1 MRMMQKEEMMF
12 IWNFW
17 SNDIC
22 YQNRASNISLSQPQ
36 LASLSLIQSFVSL
49 CGPFD
54 SHETK
59 YRHFFSISIF
69 FGIIRNRFETETGA
83 SVSMHS
89 NFFCSSGWASPF
101 SSIWPKNTIA
111 VEKKRPTSVPPWLE
125 RESDSCE
132 RDREREGGREIER
145 ECVWGDWIR
154 SNFKFPSKLSVFVCP
169 RLCLWDW
176 VWVHP
181 AAAATR
187 SLEARPKKNTAFVRV
202 LVDSFENWTFLL
214 SCLSPPVTAKYIGS
228 KSKKTW
234 LVRTGHGIEPDTAE
248 SLPLCPALHAAKCNY
263 KYV

>member
-1 MRMMQKEEMMF
+1 MMQKEEKMF

-36 LASLSLIQSFVSL
+36 LASLSPIQSFVSL

-132 RDREREGGREIER
+132 RDREREREEREREKERDRER
-145 ECVWGDWIR
+145 ECVCGGTGYEVIL
-154 SNFKFPSKLSVFVCP
+154 SFPANWVCLCARVCVCEIGSEFTLLPLHEAWRPDRRKIQPLSEF
-169 RLCLWDW
+169 LW
-176 VWVHP
+176 
-181 AAAATR
+181 TR
-187 SLEARPKKNTAFVRV
+187 SKIEH
-202 LVDSFENWTFLL
+202 
-214 SCLSPPVTAKYIGS
+214 SC
-228 KSKKTW
+228 
-234 LVRTGHGIEPDTAE
+234 
-248 SLPLCPALHAAKCNY
+248 
-263 KYV
+263 